1 MATGPLVTGPTFTA
15 LTYTSMA
22 GSVVAWVIATSII
35 ATLIMAGG
43 ATALRMGTQDSP
55 GMAAKVAMAASP
67 GMVVASPGTVV
78 VAGMAAAEATVE
90 T

>member
-1 MATGPLVTGPTFTA
+1 LLTGPTFTA

-22 GSVVAWVIATSII
+22 GSVAGII

-43 ATALRMGTQDSP
+43 ATALRMGTQGSP

-67 GMVVASPGTVV
+67 GMVVAV
-78 VAGMAAAEATVE
+78 GMAAAEVAVDS
-90 T
+90 

>member
-1 MATGPLVTGPTFTA
+1 MLTGPTFTA

-22 GSVVAWVIATSII
+22 GSVAGII

-43 ATALRMGTQDSP
+43 ATALRMGTQGSP

-67 GMVVASPGTVV
+67 GMVVVA
-78 VAGMAAAEATVE
+78 AGMAAAEVAVDS
-90 T
+90 

>member
-1 MATGPLVTGPTFTA
+1 MLTGPTFTA

-22 GSVVAWVIATSII
+22 GSVVGII

-90 T
+90 S

>member
-1 MATGPLVTGPTFTA
+1 MLTGPTFTA

-22 GSVVAWVIATSII
+22 GSVAGIIATLIM

-67 GMVVASPGTVV
+67 GMVVVA
-78 VAGMAAAEATVE
+78 AGMAAAEVAVDS
-90 T
+90 